1 MFLRFSFTS
10 HYPYLILLAINSVN
24 ISDSKLFC
32 PLWCL
37 VSQPSQSLSQ
47 LMNMLYVLSPV
58 YLQRGVR
65 ERSLVGVWHPTM
77 VNPLHQHWN
86 IWGTNT
92 GKSNCITL
100 LLPHLKHTQYKS
112 TEAKKNPNP
121 NYPKL
126 GHLIYHLLF
135 HHCHTPTIPL
145 SLLYTTGYMPQPK
158 WLNRFVLLIFNFRS
172 LVPNMLCI

>member
-65 ERSLVGVWHPTM
+65 ERSLVGVWHPTT

-92 GKSNCITL
+92 GKSNCITP

-112 TEAKKNPNP
+112 TEAKKNPK
-121 NYPKL
+121 PKL
-126 GHLIYHLLF
+126 PQTRPSYIS
-135 HHCHTPTIPL
+135 PAIPPL
-145 SLLYTTGYMPQPK
+145 SHPNHTTIITVHHRLYATT
-158 WLNRFVLLIFNFRS
+158 
-172 LVPNMLCI
+172 